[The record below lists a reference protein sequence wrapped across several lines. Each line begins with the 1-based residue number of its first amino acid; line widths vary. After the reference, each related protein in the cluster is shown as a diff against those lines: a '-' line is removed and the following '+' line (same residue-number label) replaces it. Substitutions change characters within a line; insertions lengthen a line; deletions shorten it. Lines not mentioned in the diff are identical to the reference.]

1 VTGRPGG
8 GARTRVEVHVD
19 PRGARA
25 VIRAATG
32 ALAARVLA
40 SDHRGAHVA
49 LVANRALLLAGDHVG
64 IDVVVGPGAW
74 LEVEEVTGTVAYD
87 ASGVASSWSIDAQ
100 VDAGGSLV
108 WDAPPFVV
116 ATGAHVERRT
126 DVTLGT
132 GAVAAWREALVLG
145 RTGEVGGFVRS
156 ATRVTQ
162 EGVPVLVDDV
172 VLGDPR
178 SDLVTRG
185 GARVLDTVTVVGVR
199 PGEPLCAEAADG
211 VTVLELAGLGAVARD
226 LRAQTH
232 DPELE
237 GRWAAWRSEA
247 DAARRARLTSARRAP
262 GSASWSDD
270 RVMCS
275 HPRHARRE

>member
-1 VTGRPGG
+1 VTGLPGD
-8 GARTRVEVHVD
+8 GARTRVEVHAD
-19 PRGARA
+19 PRGVRA
-25 VIRAATG
+25 VVRTATG

-49 LVANRALLLAGDHVG
+49 LVANRALLLAGDHVE

-74 LEVEEVTGTVAYD
+74 LEIEEVTGTVAYD
-87 ASGVASSWSIDAQ
+87 ASGVPSSWSIDAR

-108 WDAPPFVV
+108 WNAPPFVV

-126 DVTLGT
+126 DVALGA
-132 GAVAAWREALVLG
+132 GAVAAWRESLVLG

-185 GARVLDTVTVVGVR
+185 GTRVLDTATVVGFR
-199 PGEPLCAEAADG
+199 PGELLHAEAADG
-211 VTVLELAGLGAVARD
+211 VTVLELAGPGVVARD
-226 LRAQTH
+226 LRAHTH
-232 DPELE
+232 DPALD
-237 GRWAAWRSEA
+237 GRWAAWRGA
-247 DAARRARLTSARRAP
+247 TGAARRAN
-262 GSASWSDD
+262 
-270 RVMCS
+270 V
-275 HPRHARRE
+275 